1 MEELEGLLIT
11 LGDGDLLLSFDSR
24 TFDLQIFQSLE
35 WVSLEQLNGEFLSTI
50 QDHDSDYQISQSLD
64 ELEYLMQEL
73 DGPEITAATH
83 SMSQI
88 NIGSNE
94 EGEEMKSEETD
105 PSESTDN
112 SSSSYIEPD
121 PILAAVVVPDDLSTQ
136 GYMML
141 HRYTYQILTNMQQMT
156 TSCNHIYGLMSW
168 STLKHYIQENMFLP
182 L

>member
-1 MEELEGLLIT
+1 
-11 LGDGDLLLSFDSR
+11 
-24 TFDLQIFQSLE
+24 
-35 WVSLEQLNGEFLSTI
+35 
-50 QDHDSDYQISQSLD
+50 
-64 ELEYLMQEL
+64 MQEL

-83 SMSQI
+83 AMSQI

-105 PSESTDN
+105 PSESSDN
-112 SSSSYIEPD
+112 SSSSYREPD

-141 HRYTYQILTNMQQMT
+141 HRYTYQILTTMQQMT